1 MSHEEIMSDLQSPKQ
16 NENLDLVSVVRCK
29 DCKDWHVFPCETLGL
44 CRREC
49 WDDDTKYRLKVETYS
64 TDYCSYGEKI
74 VEVVRCKDCK
84 HCHHTIDARSVDGMI
99 EIDAWECSKLKRKML
114 PEDYCSYG
122 ERRDG

>member
-1 MSHEEIMSDLQSPKQ
+1 M
-16 NENLDLVSVVRCK
+16 
-29 DCKDWHVFPCETLGL
+29 
-44 CRREC
+44 
-49 WDDDTKYRLKVETYS
+49 KVETYS

-99 EIDAWECSKLKRKML
+99 EIDAWECSKLERKML
-114 PEDYCSYG
+114 PEDDCSYG